1 VRDIV
6 QSGAFEK
13 DLRKLVKRGKDLAK
27 LYAIVEQLAQGEVL
41 APRHKPH
48 PLKGNWKPKWDC
60 HIEPDWLLIYEVTDD
75 QVLLARTGTHS
86 DLF

>member
-1 VRDIV
+1 MRDIV

-27 LYAIVEQLAQGEVL
+27 LYTIVEQLTQGETL

-48 PLKGNWKPKWDC
+48 PLKGNWKPKLDC
-60 HIEPDWLLIYEVTDD
+60 HIETDWLLIHEVT
-75 QVLLARTGTHS
+75 VA
-86 DLF
+86 DL